1 MAEQKTNFDKEL
13 GELRDGI
20 DAIDAQVLRLLSERA
35 RFAQRVGAIKQGS
48 KQHAGPPQVLL
59 DPLGG
64 GGREAASSGG
74 ATIYRPEREA
84 QVLKRIAELNPGP
97 LPENAVRT
105 IFREV
110 MSACLALEQPM
121 RIAYFG
127 PAGTFTESAAIKHF
141 GSAPSFTPYLTID
154 DVFRAV
160 ESGQADYG
168 VVPVENSTEGSVG
181 RTLDLMLTSPLMICG
196 EVNLRIH
203 QNLMTR
209 AAALDDVKR
218 LYSHAQSL
226 AQCHE
231 WLNRNLAQVARVPVA
246 SNAEAARMAA
256 QDPESCAIAGE
267 AAARLYELNIVAAN
281 IEDDPNNTT
290 RFVALASHDAGPSGN
305 GQDKTSFVCSAQ
317 NKPGAVHDLL
327 TPLKQHGVSMSRFES
342 RPARGFGNSRW
353 EYVFFIDIE
362 GHRQE
367 AKLAAALDDLRACV
381 GFLKELGSYPRAS
394 K

>member
-1 MAEQKTNFDKEL
+1 MASKEEEEL
-13 GELRDGI
+13 GKLREGI
-20 DAIDAQVLRLLSERA
+20 DRIDGDVLRLLSERA
-35 RFAQRVGAIKQGS
+35 RLAQRVGEIKHGN
-48 KQHAGPPQVLL
+48 
-59 DPLGG
+59 
-64 GGREAASSGG
+64 
-74 ATIYRPEREA
+74 IYRPEREA
-84 QVLKRIAELNPGP
+84 QVLRRITATNPGP
-97 LPENAVRT
+97 LPEAAVRT

-110 MSACLALEQPM
+110 MSACLALEQPL

-127 PAGTFTESAAIKHF
+127 PAGTFTESAAKKHF
-141 GSAPSFTPYLTID
+141 GSAPAFTPYLTID

-181 RTLDLMLTSPLMICG
+181 RTLDLLLTTPLMICG

-203 QNLMTR
+203 QNLMSRTPT
-209 AAALDDVKR
+209 LDGVKK

-231 WLNRNLAQVARVPVA
+231 WLNRNLAHVSRVPVA

-256 QDPESCAIAGE
+256 HDPEACAIAGE
-267 AAARLYELNIVAAN
+267 AAARLYELDILAAN

-290 RFVALASHDAGPSGN
+290 RFIALASHDAGPSGN
-305 GQDKTSFVCSAQ
+305 DKTSFVCSAQ

-327 TPLKQHGVSMSRFES
+327 TPLKTHGVSMSRFES

-353 EYVFFIDIE
+353 EYVFFVDIE
-362 GHRQE
+362 GHRQD
-367 AKLAAALDDLRACV
+367 AKLAAALDDLRGCV
-381 GFLKELGSYPRAS
+381 GFLKELGSYPKAGN
-394 K
+394 

>member
-1 MAEQKTNFDKEL
+1 MAEPANTEQEEL
-13 GELRDGI
+13 AKLREGI
-20 DAIDAQVLRLLSERA
+20 DRIDSVMLGLLSERA
-35 RFAQRVGAIKQGS
+35 QLAHRVGEIKHGN
-48 KQHAGPPQVLL
+48 
-59 DPLGG
+59 
-64 GGREAASSGG
+64 
-74 ATIYRPEREA
+74 IYRPEREA
-84 QVLKRIAELNPGP
+84 QVLKRIAETNPGP
-97 LPENAVRT
+97 LPESAVRT

-110 MSACLALEQPM
+110 MSACLALEQPLK
-121 RIAYFG
+121 IAYFG
-127 PAGTFTESAAIKHF
+127 PAGTFTESAAKKHF
-141 GSAPSFTPYLTID
+141 GSAPTFSPYLTID

-160 ESGQADYG
+160 ESGQVDYG
-168 VVPVENSTEGSVG
+168 VVPIENSTEGSVG
-181 RTLDLMLTSPLMICG
+181 RTLDQMLTSPLMVCG

-209 AAALDDVKR
+209 APSLDAVKQ

-231 WLNRNLAQVARVPVA
+231 WLNRNLPNLPRVPVA

-256 QDPESCAIAGE
+256 QDPEACAIAGE
-267 AAARLYELNIVAAN
+267 AAARLYELNILAAN
-281 IEDDPNNTT
+281 IEDDPKNTT
-290 RFVALASHDAGPSGN
+290 RFVVLANHDAGPSGA
-305 GQDKTSFVCSAQ
+305 DKTSFVCSAQ

-327 TPLKQHGVSMSRFES
+327 TPLKKHEVSMSRFES

-367 AKLAAALDDLRACV
+367 SKLAAALDDLRGCV

-394 K
+394 Q

>member
-1 MAEQKTNFDKEL
+1 MADEEQEL
-13 GELRDGI
+13 GKLREGI
-20 DAIDAQVLRLLSERA
+20 DRIDSEVLRLLSERA
-35 RFAQRVGAIKQGS
+35 KLAQRVGEIKQGN
-48 KQHAGPPQVLL
+48 
-59 DPLGG
+59 
-64 GGREAASSGG
+64 
-74 ATIYRPEREA
+74 IYRPEREA
-84 QVLKRIAELNPGP
+84 QVLRRIAALNPGP
-97 LPENAVRT
+97 LPEAAVRT

-110 MSACLALEQPM
+110 MSACLALEQPLG
-121 RIAYFG
+121 IAYFG
-127 PAGTFTESAAIKHF
+127 PAGTFTESAAKKHF
-141 GSAPSFTPYLTID
+141 GSAPTFTPYLTID

-168 VVPVENSTEGSVG
+168 VVPIENSTEGSVG
-181 RTLDLMLTSPLMICG
+181 RTLDQMLTSPLMICG

-209 AAALDDVKR
+209 ATALDGLKR

-231 WLNRNLAQVARVPVA
+231 WLSRNLPHLPRVPVA

-256 QDPESCAIAGE
+256 ADPEACAIAGE
-267 AAARLYELNIVAAN
+267 AAARLYELNILAAN

-290 RFVALASHDAGPSGN
+290 RFVVLADHDAGPSGR
-305 GQDKTSFVCSAQ
+305 DKTSFVCSAQ

-327 TPLKQHGVSMSRFES
+327 TPLKNHGVSMSRFES

-362 GHRQE
+362 GHRSDP
-367 AKLAAALDDLRACV
+367 KVAAALDDLRGCA
-381 GFLKELGSYPRAS
+381 GFLKELGSYPKAGN
-394 K
+394 

>member
-1 MAEQKTNFDKEL
+1 MADSANTEQEEL
-13 GELRDGI
+13 AKLREGI
-20 DAIDAQVLRLLSERA
+20 DRIDSEMLRLLSERA
-35 RFAQRVGAIKQGS
+35 QLAHRVGEIKHGN
-48 KQHAGPPQVLL
+48 
-59 DPLGG
+59 
-64 GGREAASSGG
+64 
-74 ATIYRPEREA
+74 IYRPEREA
-84 QVLKRIAELNPGP
+84 QVLKRIAETNPGP
-97 LPENAVRT
+97 LPEAAVRT

-110 MSACLALEQPM
+110 MSACLALEQPLK
-121 RIAYFG
+121 IAYFG
-127 PAGTFTESAAIKHF
+127 PAGTFTESAAKKHF
-141 GSAPSFTPYLTID
+141 GSAPTFSPYLTID

-160 ESGQADYG
+160 ESGQVDYG
-168 VVPVENSTEGSVG
+168 VVPIENSTEGSVG
-181 RTLDLMLTSPLMICG
+181 RTLDQMLTSPLMVCG

-209 AAALDDVKR
+209 APALDAVKK

-231 WLNRNLAQVARVPVA
+231 WLNRNLPNLPRVPVA

-256 QDPESCAIAGE
+256 QDPEASAIAGE
-267 AAARLYELNIVAAN
+267 AAARLYELNILAAN
-281 IEDDPNNTT
+281 IEDDPKNTT
-290 RFVALASHDAGPSGN
+290 RFVVLANHDAGPSGA
-305 GQDKTSFVCSAQ
+305 DKTSFVCSAQ

-327 TPLKQHGVSMSRFES
+327 TPLKNHEVSMSRFES

-367 AKLAAALDDLRACV
+367 PKLAAALDDLRGCV

-394 K
+394 Q

>member
-1 MAEQKTNFDKEL
+1 MADSANTEQEEL
-13 GELRDGI
+13 AKLREGI
-20 DAIDAQVLRLLSERA
+20 DRIDSAMLRLLSERA
-35 RFAQRVGAIKQGS
+35 QLAHRVGEIKHGN
-48 KQHAGPPQVLL
+48 
-59 DPLGG
+59 
-64 GGREAASSGG
+64 
-74 ATIYRPEREA
+74 IYRPEREA
-84 QVLKRIAELNPGP
+84 QVLRRIAETNPGP
-97 LPENAVRT
+97 LPEAAVRT

-110 MSACLALEQPM
+110 MSACLALEQPLK
-121 RIAYFG
+121 IAYFG
-127 PAGTFTESAAIKHF
+127 PAGTFTESAAKKHF
-141 GSAPSFTPYLTID
+141 GSAPTFSPYLTID

-160 ESGQADYG
+160 ESGQVDYG
-168 VVPVENSTEGSVG
+168 VVPIENSTEGSVG
-181 RTLDLMLTSPLMICG
+181 RTLDQMLTSPLMVCG

-209 AAALDDVKR
+209 APALDAVKK

-231 WLNRNLAQVARVPVA
+231 WLNRNLPNLPRVPVA

-256 QDPESCAIAGE
+256 QDPEACAIAGE
-267 AAARLYELNIVAAN
+267 AAARLYELNILAAN
-281 IEDDPNNTT
+281 IEDDPKNTT
-290 RFVALASHDAGPSGN
+290 RFVVLANHDAGPSGA
-305 GQDKTSFVCSAQ
+305 DKTSFVCSAQ

-327 TPLKQHGVSMSRFES
+327 TPLKKHEVSMSRFES

-367 AKLAAALDDLRACV
+367 PKLAAALDDLRGCV

-394 K
+394 Q